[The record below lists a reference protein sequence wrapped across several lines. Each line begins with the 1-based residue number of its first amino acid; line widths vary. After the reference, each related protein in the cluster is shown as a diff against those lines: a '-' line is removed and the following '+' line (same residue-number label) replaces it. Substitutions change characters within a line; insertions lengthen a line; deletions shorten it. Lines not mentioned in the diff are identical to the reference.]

1 LGATNAQAKF
11 CTAALACRE
20 IFKPP
25 SNPSTTTDA
34 PTADAVKRAA
44 QNVFFANLKQAYM
57 AGGKLKCMVLGVELP
72 RSALTAGH
80 LFPKW
85 LASKVR
91 DVAAWRTK
99 QVVLG
104 VGEGDVHVLSGV

>member
-1 LGATNAQAKF
+1 
-11 CTAALACRE
+11 
-20 IFKPP
+20 
-25 SNPSTTTDA
+25 
-34 PTADAVKRAA
+34 
-44 QNVFFANLKQAYM
+44 M